1 MSATVREY
9 TRSYGSWNLCTR
21 NDAPLTIV
29 LSLCIPQLE
38 RDSANP
44 AHPLNRFATGNKD
57 TLHTEAVAQ
66 GIDLHSRLLDFHRTY
81 YTAERMTLAVQG
93 NQPLAD
99 LEKWVKETFLD
110 INSSLGTSGRL
121 QNVV

>member
-1 MSATVREY
+1 MWCTTNPVTVAVY
-9 TRSYGSWNLCTR
+9 
-21 NDAPLTIV
+21 A
-29 LSLCIPQLE
+29 QLE

-66 GIDLHSRLLDFHRTY
+66 GIDLRSRLLDFHRNY

-110 INSSLGTSGRL
+110 INSSLGTLNRL
-121 QNVV
+121 QNAVMYCVVGHYH

>member
-1 MSATVREY
+1 VCIWSCE
-9 TRSYGSWNLCTR
+9 TR
-21 NDAPLTIV
+21 NITHCGTNLIAV
-29 LSLCIPQLE
+29 VVYAQLE

-66 GIDLHSRLLDFHRTY
+66 GIDLRSRLVDFHRTY

-99 LEKWVKETFLD
+99 LERWV
-110 INSSLGTSGRL
+110 
-121 QNVV
+121 

>member
-1 MSATVREY
+1 VILKLRWGVFGRAEIRLYVHNS
-9 TRSYGSWNLCTR
+9 
-21 NDAPLTIV
+21 APLTV
-29 LSLCIPQLE
+29 RLSLFILQLE
-38 RDSANP
+38 RDSANL

-66 GIDLHSRLLDFHRTY
+66 GIDLRSRLLDFHRTY

-110 INSSLGTSGRL
+110 INSTLGMFIRL
-121 QNVV
+121 QSTA

>member
-1 MSATVREY
+1 
-9 TRSYGSWNLCTR
+9 
-21 NDAPLTIV
+21 
-29 LSLCIPQLE
+29 LE

-57 TLHTEAVAQ
+57 TLSNEAVAQ
-66 GIDLHSRLLDFHRTY
+66 GIDLRSRLVDFHRNY
-81 YTAERMTLAVQG
+81 YTTERMTLAVQG

-110 INSSLGTSGRL
+110 INSSLGDSIFGILISLRTLRHCCSRRTAL
-121 QNVV
+121 LL

>member
-1 MSATVREY
+1 MSVTACAY
-9 TRSYGSWNLCTR
+9 IWSYGAWRLCIC
-21 NDAPLTIV
+21 NDASLTTA
-29 LSLCIPQLE
+29 LSLCVPQLE

-66 GIDLHSRLLDFHRTY
+66 GIDLRSRLLDFHRNY

-99 LEKWVKETFLD
+99 LERWVKGTFLD

-121 QNVV
+121 QKVV

>member
-1 MSATVREY
+1 V
-9 TRSYGSWNLCTR
+9 
-21 NDAPLTIV
+21 LTEHLASSLTLL
-29 LSLCIPQLE
+29 LSLFYAQLE

-66 GIDLHSRLLDFHRTY
+66 GIDLRGRLLDFHRNY

>member
-1 MSATVREY
+1 VPSSLSYVLTEHCHVVANTTVAAVY
-9 TRSYGSWNLCTR
+9 
-21 NDAPLTIV
+21 A
-29 LSLCIPQLE
+29 QLE

-57 TLHTEAVAQ
+57 TLSNEAVAQ
-66 GIDLHSRLLDFHRTY
+66 GIDLRSRLVDFHRNY

-110 INSSLGTSGRL
+110 INSSSGTSGRM
-121 QNVV
+121 QKVV